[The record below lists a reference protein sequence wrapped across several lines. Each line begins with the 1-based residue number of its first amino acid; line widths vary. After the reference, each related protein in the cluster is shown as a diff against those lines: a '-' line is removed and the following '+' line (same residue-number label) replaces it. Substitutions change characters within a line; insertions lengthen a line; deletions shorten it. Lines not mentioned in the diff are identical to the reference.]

1 MFDRRQFLLSSGA
14 AVGALAMAPGPARA
28 TSPQPPRPLLRLNF
42 NENALGMSPRAAQA
56 IHDHMDVANRY
67 PGEFHDRLRA
77 LIARLNDFHEE
88 QVVLGNGSTD
98 LIRMVVMAHG
108 RGGAALVTAEPTFA
122 IAELYARP
130 LGTRILRLPLTPRFQ
145 LDLAAMRGA
154 AESHDGPVLVYICNP
169 NNPTATVVPAR
180 AIREWV
186 EGAGDNLFFV
196 VDEAYHDYAQNPDY
210 GSALE
215 LVREGHDN
223 LFVTR
228 TFSKVYGMAG
238 LRVGYGFGTAE
249 VAARIGAFAGA
260 DNINMAGAVAAAAS
274 LEDKDWLPFSIDANR
289 RARETLYGV
298 LDQLGIEYVS
308 SETNFAIHR
317 IAGPLADYQA
327 RMRATNVLVGR
338 AFPRLQGWNRL
349 SMGTPDEME
358 IFAAVLRDFRDKG
371 WV

>member
-14 AVGALAMAPGPARA
+14 AAGALALGPARA
-28 TSPQPPRPLLRLNF
+28 MSRATPRPLLRLNF
-42 NENALGMSPRAAQA
+42 NENALGMSPRAVQA
-56 IHDHMDVANRY
+56 IHDHLHDANRY
-67 PGEFHDRLRA
+67 PDEFHDRLRA
-77 LIARLNDFHEE
+77 LVVGLNNVRPE

-108 RGGAALVTAEPTFA
+108 RGGAALVTAEPTFK
-122 IAELYARP
+122 IAERYARP
-130 LGTRILRLPLTPRFQ
+130 LGTQILRLPLTPRFR
-145 LDLAAMRGA
+145 LDLAAMRHA
-154 AESHDGPVLVYICNP
+154 ADSHDGPVLVYICNP
-169 NNPTATVVPAR
+169 NNPTATVIPAR
-180 AIREWV
+180 ALREWI
-186 EGAGDNLFFV
+186 EGAADNLFFL
-196 VDEAYHDYAQNPDY
+196 VDEAYHDYAHSPEY
-210 GSALE
+210 GSALD

-228 TFSKVYGMAG
+228 TFSKVHGMAG
-238 LRVGYGFGTAE
+238 LRVGYGFGAAA

-274 LEDKDWLPFSIDANR
+274 LGDKDWLPFSIDANR

-298 LDQLGIEYVS
+298 LGELGIEYVP

-327 RMRATNVLVGR
+327 RMRAANVLVGR

-371 WV
+371 WI

>member
-14 AVGALAMAPGPARA
+14 AVGALAMALGPTRA
-28 TSPQPPRPLLRLNF
+28 TSPEPPPPLLRLNF
-42 NENALGMSPRAAQA
+42 NENALGMSPRAVRA
-56 IHDHMDVANRY
+56 IQDHLGDANRY
-67 PGEFHDRLRA
+67 PDQFSDRLTA
-77 LIARLNDFHEE
+77 LVARLNGVGPE
-88 QVVLGNGSTD
+88 QVVLGAGSTD

-108 RGGAALVTAEPTFA
+108 RGGATLVTAEPTFK
-122 IAELYARP
+122 IAEHYARP
-130 LGTRILRLPLTPRFQ
+130 LGTRVLRLPLTPRFR
-145 LDLAAMRGA
+145 LDLAAMREA
-154 AESHDGPVLVYICNP
+154 AHAHDGPVLVYICNP

-180 AIREWV
+180 ALREWIA
-186 EGAGDNLFFV
+186 GAGDNLFFL
-196 VDEAYHDYAQNPDY
+196 VDEAYHDYAHSPDY

-228 TFSKVYGMAG
+228 TFSKVHGMAG
-238 LRVGYGFGTAE
+238 LRVGYGFGTAA

-260 DNINMAGAVAAAAS
+260 DNVNMAGAVAAAAS
-274 LEDKDWLPFSIDANR
+274 LEDEDWLPFSIDANR
-289 RARETLYGV
+289 RARDTLYGV
-298 LDQLGIEYVS
+298 LGELGIEYIP

-327 RMRATNVLVGR
+327 RMRAANVLVGR
-338 AFPRLQGWNRL
+338 AFARLEGWNRL

-358 IFAAVLRDFRDKG
+358 IFAAVLRDFRGRG